1 MDQPQQIA
9 AKIVELILQAPDKTL
24 TGVRL
29 GAALQAYFPGFNPY
43 TYRCRNL
50 RQFVSKYVPTVVEK
64 AQDGP
69 NVFYTVRDQIPTF
82 RETPAEAAR
91 LAATPDV
98 GPLPTTP
105 FIWKAFSNPA
115 HPFVVV
121 ANRTTGTL
129 QVLPQGSPISGPLA
143 LLPKPSPELHTEIAR
158 QFASTL
164 GEPSKTNLEALLHDP
179 KWYVRFSGVATKNGL
194 GPQWSTFRRSKLI
207 ERFKSSLQELGVSPV
222 PRHPTG
228 PVKIPTDWLP
238 PKEPTD
244 AARAALGGDESIFR
258 ELICRVVSQLP
269 LSELRSLKLPAGALF
284 DALKR

>member
-9 AKIVELILQAPDKTL
+9 SRIFELVLQAPDKTL

-29 GAALQAYFPGFNPY
+29 GAALQAYFPGFSPF

-50 RQFVSKYVPTVVEK
+50 RQFVAKYVPAVVEK
-64 AQDGP
+64 AQVGP
-69 NVFYTVRDQIPTF
+69 NVFYTVREQIPTLK
-82 RETPAEAAR
+82 ETPPEAAPPPMV
-91 LAATPDV
+91 PDV

-129 QVLPQGSPISGPLA
+129 QVLPQGSPVSEPCV
-143 LLPKPSPELHTEIAR
+143 LLPKPSPEVHNDIAR

-164 GEPSKTNLEALLHDP
+164 AEPSKTNLEALLHDP
-179 KWYVRFSGVATKNGL
+179 KWYVRFSGVAMKNGL
-194 GPQWSTFRRSKLI
+194 GPQWASFRRSRLI
-207 ERFKSSLQELGVSPV
+207 ERFKSSLQELAISPT
-222 PRHPTG
+222 PQREARELKTPSIPWSPLKDSNAAPT
-228 PVKIPTDWLP
+228 V
-238 PKEPTD
+238 
-244 AARAALGGDESIFR
+244 GGDDSVFR
-258 ELICRVVSQLP
+258 DLVCKVVSQLP